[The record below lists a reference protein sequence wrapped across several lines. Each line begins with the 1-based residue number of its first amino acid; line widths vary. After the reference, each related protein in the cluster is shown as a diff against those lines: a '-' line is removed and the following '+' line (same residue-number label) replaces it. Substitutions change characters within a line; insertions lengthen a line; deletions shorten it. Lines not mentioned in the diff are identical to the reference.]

1 MYSLNCI
8 HQPILE
14 LTNKLKTPKLVF
26 LVLPIC
32 DLNRSTIMGASPV
45 DQLEVE
51 WRFGNGNPNGS
62 LAQVRRSI
70 DVTVPVI
77 ICTRV
82 VC

>member
-1 MYSLNCI
+1 
-8 HQPILE
+8 
-14 LTNKLKTPKLVF
+14 
-26 LVLPIC
+26 
-32 DLNRSTIMGASPV
+32 MGASPV

-62 LAQVRRSI
+62 LAQVRRGI